1 MVTLQPAD
9 RRANIGYI
17 RIAAVILFLIAPGF
31 SSLSAYANTVL
42 SAAVL
47 PTSRS
52 VQVNSAA
59 TLFVTLINGGA
70 ETATGC
76 RVEPD
81 LNVSFAFSYQTTDPA
96 TNEVT
101 GSPGLPVELAPGE
114 SQSFLVSLTTTQETP
129 PTEVALGFLC
139 DNAPRVAPISGVNT
153 FDFSASTTPVADII
167 ALGLTP
173 TADGTVY
180 VPTTSRTN
188 AFSVASINLGASATV
203 QVQAQVS
210 NPQLA
215 ATTSMC
221 QTDPL
226 SGICINPS
234 TPTSAP
240 VVTDIDSMET
250 PTFAVFV
257 TTSDTL
263 AFDPANSR
271 INVRFSDETGALRG
285 STSVAVSSTEL
296 TAQNLV
302 PVPAS
307 GAYIGM
313 NTGDAENGISVSSR
327 EQLLGHKM
335 AIERIFY
342 GNQHW
347 SLERINID
355 QVAAAHLQGR
365 IPMVSYKV
373 GAWKDVVNGTSN
385 AIIDKL
391 AGQIKESGIPML
403 LTFHHEAEDDACFNT
418 QPNCG
423 EGQTAQDYVNM
434 WRYIHNRFA
443 TLNVEN
449 VSWNWVVMGW
459 QWGPGGND
467 DVRNHI
473 ESMFPGSDYVDW
485 MSADLYNMAGDCG
498 LTEAQISNRW
508 RDLQVRGQGWYDWAG
523 QFNKPLAL
531 AEWGTFD
538 DALVD
543 GRKAQWFR
551 NASATLQNWPAIK
564 AAVYFDR
571 LHTGC
576 DWRIDTGGAA
586 ELEGYQEL
594 IDNSWFIKG

>member
-81 LNVSFAFSYQTTDPA
+81 LNVSFALSYQTTDPA

-153 FDFSASTTPVADII
+153 F
-167 ALGLTP
+167 
-173 TADGTVY
+173 
-180 VPTTSRTN
+180 TN

-347 SLERINID
+347 SLETTSTCGATYTIG
-355 QVAAAHLQGR
+355 LQR
-365 IPMVSYKV
+365 S
-373 GAWKDVVNGTSN
+373 
-385 AIIDKL
+385 
-391 AGQIKESGIPML
+391 
-403 LTFHHEAEDDACFNT
+403 
-418 QPNCG
+418 
-423 EGQTAQDYVNM
+423 
-434 WRYIHNRFA
+434 
-443 TLNVEN
+443 TLK
-449 VSWNWVVMGW
+449 M
-459 QWGPGGND
+459 
-467 DVRNHI
+467 
-473 ESMFPGSDYVDW
+473 
-485 MSADLYNMAGDCG
+485 
-498 LTEAQISNRW
+498 
-508 RDLQVRGQGWYDWAG
+508 
-523 QFNKPLAL
+523 
-531 AEWGTFD
+531 
-538 DALVD
+538 
-543 GRKAQWFR
+543 
-551 NASATLQNWPAIK
+551 
-564 AAVYFDR
+564 
-571 LHTGC
+571 
-576 DWRIDTGGAA
+576 
-586 ELEGYQEL
+586 
-594 IDNSWFIKG
+594 